1 MDWYNI
7 YDLIASRYSYSIE
20 QFSKLTFKQIN
31 YLTKA
36 ISKSILEERKYEAA
50 LHDKKIKDTF
60 DFDEFE
66 LTEKQQEIIN
76 KRAKQQFEKWPEIKV

>member
-7 YDLIASRYSYSIE
+7 YDLIASRYSYTIE

-31 YLTKA
+31 HLTKT
-36 ISKSILEERKYEAA
+36 ISKSIVEDRKYEAA

-60 DFDEFE
+60 DFEDFE
-66 LTEKQQEIIN
+66 IDKKQREVFN
-76 KRAKQQFEKWPEIKV
+76 KVAQKTFEKWPKIKT